1 MTVFEKPG
9 ERAIVLL
16 SSGNLAGT
24 QAIISILQQP
34 SQAIGVHSDL
44 TIWNAR
50 SMFDVAALT
59 GNAVRALERRDKA
72 YVEHDTI
79 SFNASFII
87 GGQIKGERPRLF
99 RTFAEGNF
107 IESGDSTLF
116 FQTGEAKYGKPIID
130 RVIEATTDPS
140 DVVKC
145 VLVSFDST
153 MKSNLSVG
161 MPIDLVYIARDEYRI
176 GARHRFSEDDVYF
189 ETIRRAW
196 GDGVRRVFQ
205 ELPPAPMLAHTT
217 RSADEGT
224 SSHMAASGY
233 ERR

>member
-1 MTVFEKPG
+1 MTYCVGILVNDGLVLASDSRTHAGVDNFATFCKMTVFEKAG

-34 SQAIGVHSDL
+34 SQAIGEHSDL

-72 YVEHDTI
+72 HVEHDAIT
-79 SFNASFII
+79 FNASFII

-116 FQTGEAKYGKPIID
+116 FRPARPNTAS
-130 RVIEATTDPS
+130 PS
-140 DVVKC
+140 
-145 VLVSFDST
+145 S
-153 MKSNLSVG
+153 
-161 MPIDLVYIARDEYRI
+161 IA
-176 GARHRFSEDDVYF
+176 
-189 ETIRRAW
+189 
-196 GDGVRRVFQ
+196 
-205 ELPPAPMLAHTT
+205 
-217 RSADEGT
+217 
-224 SSHMAASGY
+224 
-233 ERR
+233 